1 MPAIVRSALFA
12 CLAVVCSGARLYA
25 GPEEDIVKLLGSMAA
40 ALTTVNVPE
49 FMDAFDKNMP
59 EYEKLRSDVTGL
71 VNQADVASSIEPI
84 SNNGDDNTRSV
95 DLDWYIE
102 VRSLVQDGPIVTRR
116 ETVHCE
122 FRKDKKK
129 WKIVSLKP
137 LEFFA
142 PAAPPAK

>member
-1 MPAIVRSALFA
+1 
-12 CLAVVCSGARLYA
+12 VVCSGARLYA

-59 EYEKLRSDVTGL
+59 EYEKLRADVTGL

-84 SNNGDDNTRSV
+84 SNNGDDNTRTV
-95 DLDWYIE
+95 DLDWYLE

-122 FRKDKKK
+122 LRKEKKK

>member
-1 MPAIVRSALFA
+1 
-12 CLAVVCSGARLYA
+12 VVCSGARLYA